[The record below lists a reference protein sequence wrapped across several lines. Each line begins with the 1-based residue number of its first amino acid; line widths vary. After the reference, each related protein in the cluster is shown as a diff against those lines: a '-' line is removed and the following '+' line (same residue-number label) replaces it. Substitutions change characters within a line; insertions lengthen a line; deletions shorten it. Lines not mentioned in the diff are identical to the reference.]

1 MHNSNL
7 TPPTT
12 DLRYSEISLQFLEI
26 VPSNVIQGLVPF
38 YKFRILD
45 QSDTA
50 VGHINFRVGDTE
62 HITQVVGHLGY
73 AILEPFRGHS
83 YAYQAVRAIAP
94 LVRTTYKN
102 VIITCNPDN
111 LASKR
116 TIEKLGAVFINIV
129 AVPDYDP
136 HYASGS
142 RFKLRYLWRVE

>member
-1 MHNSNL
+1 MHKSNL

-12 DLRYSEISLQFLEI
+12 DLRYCDISLEFLEI
-26 VPSNVIQGLVPF
+26 VPPDEIKGLVPF

-45 QSDTA
+45 PSDTA

-73 AILEPFRGHS
+73 SILEPFRGHS

-116 TIEKLGAVFINIV
+116 TIEKLGAVFINII

-136 HYASGS
+136 LYASGS